1 MAESES
7 LSASLEDYIEAI
19 FHIVRDKQAAK
30 ARDIAKRLNVNSS
43 SVTGAL
49 QSLAKK
55 GLVNYAPYDVITL
68 TPEGETLAIDVIRRH
83 ETLYGFLVK
92 VLSID
97 EAEAEETA
105 CKMEHVISPKILER
119 LIRFVDFVEKCPM
132 GGTTWDEEQ
141 GFVCRLMKTFGDC
154 DRCIDEF
161 EKLLASGND

>member
-1 MAESES
+1 MAMAEE
-7 LSASLEDYIEAI
+7 LSASLEDYLEAI
-19 FHIVRDKQAAK
+19 LHIVAKKQAARAK
-30 ARDIAKRLNVNSS
+30 DISKRLHVNRS

-49 QSLAKK
+49 HALADRE
-55 GLVNYAPYDVITL
+55 LVNYAPYDIITL

-119 LIRFVDFVEKCPM
+119 LIRFMDFTEKCPL